1 MPKSLLPPLL
11 APPIQEITIPTL
23 RFPSAAT
30 VISVTSKSTP
40 DHFHDGL
47 LQFYRTDIRLLNV
60 SVQVQST
67 FAATVP
73 STWRIRHVTFIHGG

>member
-60 SVQVQST
+60 SVQGFFCHQCL
-67 FAATVP
+67 FNLFKKYAIP
-73 STWRIRHVTFIHGG
+73 HL